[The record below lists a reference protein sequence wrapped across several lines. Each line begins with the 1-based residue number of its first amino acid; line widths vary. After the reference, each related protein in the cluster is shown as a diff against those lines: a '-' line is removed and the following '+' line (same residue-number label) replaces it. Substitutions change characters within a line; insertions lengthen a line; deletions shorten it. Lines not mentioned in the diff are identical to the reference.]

1 MVFHVKKWA
10 EVIGLQLLDLK
21 IDPGSTKGWVPQK
34 LPSSGSDFQVP
45 AAVFRGVLRYTK
57 RTATNFAAF
66 KMLPNDYEPSSFGF
80 HPEDMQVDAFGGPA
94 SLFHV
99 VFSYT

>member
-1 MVFHVKKWA
+1 MVFHVEKWA

-45 AAVFRGVLRYTK
+45 AAVFRGVLIL
-57 RTATNFAAF
+57 RTCKSMPLEAQLRCF
-66 KMLPNDYEPSSFGF
+66 ML
-80 HPEDMQVDAFGGPA
+80 
-94 SLFHV
+94 
-99 VFSYT
+99 FSHIA